1 MPGVAKSAACA
12 NCKKKRIKC
21 DQKWPTCAPCRRSAL
36 VCPGPSSTLKFIQH
50 LAPPTDG
57 TPAGKRKAPVSSKAA
72 HPFAVMVDRGHLSPY
87 NNGNALHGSFRLQV
101 PRFKSTTTAD
111 RVSAQL
117 VHLLEIKER
126 TGLELP
132 PYLKFVPERLSHSNC
147 LADSIALLYLTWHQ
161 ASRGESQAK
170 VLGSKTYGKALK
182 SLQRA
187 VNSQAVYT
195 VETLAAMVILLGL
208 TVHYKPFTLIDYRP
222 HTVAIRHVMRQI
234 GAPQIQSSLHI
245 GLIQSTEGLI
255 GGHFESPW
263 RETNEILQSLSG
275 NNERREGEKE
285 VEAFARTS
293 LEGIMTVFRPYLS
306 NTLPTVLKIR
316 KDPIAMS
323 GSHESVL
330 QDILDVRGL
339 VEAARKDL
347 WEVCSSPGF
356 MAELPEP
363 NFFLGHKVVFTS
375 STIANYVLSLT
386 MMNISVLAVLYDV
399 QKLYGTVNEPAR
411 AEYQNLCLKIWKCL
425 PYLES
430 LDAATS
436 TRLLKSVASVFEHAT
451 DEEIS
456 SILKTNLEWSN
467 LGAKSKTDREGFRAE
482 VTRISNLWYC
492 RGSGQQEVQY
502 SIRPPDKS

>member
-1 MPGVAKSAACA
+1 MPGVAKSTACA
-12 NCKKKRIKC
+12 NCKRKRIKC

-50 LAPPTDG
+50 LAPPADG

-87 NNGNALHGSFRLQV
+87 NNGDALHGSFRLQV

-111 RVSAQL
+111 RVTSQL

-132 PYLKFVPERLSHSNC
+132 PYLKFVPERLSHSAC
-147 LADSIALLYLTWHQ
+147 LADSIALLYLTWQQ
-161 ASRGESQAK
+161 ASRGQSQAK
-170 VLGSKTYGKALK
+170 VLESRIYGKALK

-222 HTVAIRHVMRQI
+222 HTVAIRHVMRQM

-275 NNERREGEKE
+275 DNERREGEKE
-285 VEAFARTS
+285 VEAFARTL
-293 LEGIMTVFRPYLS
+293 LEDIMTIFRPYLT

-316 KDPIAMS
+316 KDPIAMRD
-323 GSHESVL
+323 SHESVL

-386 MMNISVLAVLYDV
+386 MINISVLAVLYDV

-411 AEYQNLCLKIWKCL
+411 AEYQSLCLKMWKCL
-425 PYLES
+425 PYLET

-451 DEEIS
+451 DEDIS

-467 LGAKSKTDREGFRAE
+467 LGAKSKSDKEGFRAE
-482 VTRISNLWYC
+482 VTRISNLWYS
-492 RGSGQQEVQY
+492 RGSGEQEVQY
-502 SIRPPDKS
+502 SIRPADKS

>member
-1 MPGVAKSAACA
+1 
-12 NCKKKRIKC
+12 
-21 DQKWPTCAPCRRSAL
+21 
-36 VCPGPSSTLKFIQH
+36 
-50 LAPPTDG
+50 
-57 TPAGKRKAPVSSKAA
+57 
-72 HPFAVMVDRGHLSPY
+72 
-87 NNGNALHGSFRLQV
+87 
-101 PRFKSTTTAD
+101 
-111 RVSAQL
+111 
-117 VHLLEIKER
+117 
-126 TGLELP
+126 
-132 PYLKFVPERLSHSNC
+132 
-147 LADSIALLYLTWHQ
+147 
-161 ASRGESQAK
+161 
-170 VLGSKTYGKALK
+170 
-182 SLQRA
+182 
-187 VNSQAVYT
+187 
-195 VETLAAMVILLGL
+195 
-208 TVHYKPFTLIDYRP
+208 
-222 HTVAIRHVMRQI
+222 
-234 GAPQIQSSLHI
+234 
-245 GLIQSTEGLI
+245 
-255 GGHFESPW
+255 
-263 RETNEILQSLSG
+263 
-275 NNERREGEKE
+275 
-285 VEAFARTS
+285 
-293 LEGIMTVFRPYLS
+293 MTVFRPYLS

-502 SIRPPDKS
+502 SIRPDKS